1 MKCQFCPYLLE
12 IKKSTPEFDVYPT
25 FCPNCN
31 IQYKL
36 NNLNKIIFIMI
47 EHKKTRLLYIND
59 DEPCCLL
66 QVKNNNIN
74 LPIDTIQLKLHQIY
88 SKIDNLLPFI

>member
-1 MKCQFCPYLLE
+1 
-12 IKKSTPEFDVYPT
+12 
-25 FCPNCN
+25 
-31 IQYKL
+31 
-36 NNLNKIIFIMI
+36 MI
-47 EHKKTRLLYIND
+47 EHKKTRLLYINGGG
-59 DEPCCLL
+59 PCCLL